1 MQNQDVIRLEQD
13 HKTHRMI
20 ISANMHNLNSLLD
33 RESKQLHF
41 HNLNLHHNSSNSSS
55 NNSSSRRLI
64 LLHLDR

>member
-41 HNLNLHHNSSNSSS
+41 LNLNLLHNSSNSSS
-55 NNSSSRRLI
+55 NSSSRRLI